1 MLSQFEKACF
11 VRAAA
16 AAELTCCRVGFAH
29 EEQVEVHPEERRDDP
44 QRQGPCVQHRNRRVF
59 LVKPLGNETMRAH
72 ELYKVTGAAM
82 CAHRRRRKRKS
93 ALAVCWTSFV
103 ES

>member
-1 MLSQFEKACF
+1 VLSQFEKACF